1 MVMMVRVLMRGRL
14 LLQVLWVLLLLLL
27 LLLHLLL
34 VLDIKSAQ
42 DSLHQG

>member
-1 MVMMVRVLMRGRL
+1 MMVRVLMRGRL